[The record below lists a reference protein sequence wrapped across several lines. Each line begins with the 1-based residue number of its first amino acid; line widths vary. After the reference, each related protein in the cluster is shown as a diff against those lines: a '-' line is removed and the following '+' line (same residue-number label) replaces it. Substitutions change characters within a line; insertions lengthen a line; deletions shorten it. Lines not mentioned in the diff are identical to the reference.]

1 MLGLAAFSLL
11 GLYRLAETVA
21 NRGVALATVAVTA
34 LWPVFFVQSSL
45 AQVDM
50 AAAGFTFW
58 GLAAY
63 VGKRRVSTAI
73 WLSLA
78 ALTKETAILGALALA
93 AWEVAQRVG
102 TAEWPENKAAK
113 QNLTALLF
121 PVLPLAAWFA
131 YHDWRTGFIFGNPE
145 FFRYNVQGTMHPL
158 RIALAFAMR
167 LWQTFGYMHLYVL
180 TLAAGLALWLPARW
194 EYGKERPQIAGGTR
208 MALLAVIATYL
219 LAMAVIGGA
228 VLARYMLPVVPLMI
242 LIAVSTLWRRVRQWK
257 VVVAVVG
264 LSFVLALFTRP
275 PFGFTLEDNLAYRD
289 FIQLHQHATSFV
301 EARYPMARV
310 LTAWPGDDELGR
322 PFLGYVTRPVQ
333 TLRIEHFSLDQIM
346 DAAQARGQF
355 DVAFVFSTKFQPRY
369 TWMDEWTAWREIKTR
384 YFGYHRDLPPEAVA
398 HMLGGKIA
406 FEEQREGQ
414 WVGVIEMEQAAV
426 EARAKP
432 AEPWLATPPPK

>member
-1 MLGLAAFSLL
+1 
-11 GLYRLAETVA
+11 
-21 NRGVALATVAVTA
+21 
-34 LWPVFFVQSSL
+34 
-45 AQVDM
+45 
-50 AAAGFTFW
+50 
-58 GLAAY
+58 
-63 VGKRRVSTAI
+63 
-73 WLSLA
+73 
-78 ALTKETAILGALALA
+78 
-93 AWEVAQRVG
+93 
-102 TAEWPENKAAK
+102 
-113 QNLTALLF
+113 
-121 PVLPLAAWFA
+121 
-131 YHDWRTGFIFGNPE
+131 
-145 FFRYNVQGTMHPL
+145 
-158 RIALAFAMR
+158 
-167 LWQTFGYMHLYVL
+167 
-180 TLAAGLALWLPARW
+180 
-194 EYGKERPQIAGGTR
+194 